1 MKKLLTL
8 LSIFMVNQAI
18 DAQVDLAYQM
28 PDEAILEWANAP
40 MTPGIR
46 VNSAGDYMMLLER
59 DKYKSIVDLSDEE
72 MRLGGLRINPQTNIS
87 SRVTYYKGM
96 SIQKVGDKDRLFIK
110 DMPANARLT
119 NFSWS
124 PDEKYMAF
132 TNTTENGVE
141 LWIVEVKKGKVKK
154 LTTDNFECQHG

>member
-8 LSIFMVNQAI
+8 LSIFMVNQMI
-18 DAQVDLAYQM
+18 DAQVDLTYQT

-46 VNSAGDYMMLLER
+46 VNSAGDYMVLLER

-72 MRLGGLRINPQTNIS
+72 LRLAGLRINPETNIS

-96 SIQKVGDKDRLFIK
+96 AIQKSGRQ
-110 DMPANARLT
+110 R
-119 NFSWS
+119 
-124 PDEKYMAF
+124 
-132 TNTTENGVE
+132 
-141 LWIVEVKKGKVKK
+141 
-154 LTTDNFECQHG
+154 